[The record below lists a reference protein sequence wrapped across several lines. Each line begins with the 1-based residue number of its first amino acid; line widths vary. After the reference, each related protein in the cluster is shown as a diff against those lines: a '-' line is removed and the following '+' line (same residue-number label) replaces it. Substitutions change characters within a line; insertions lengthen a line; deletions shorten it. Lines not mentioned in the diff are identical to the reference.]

1 MTIII
6 LALLGLAFGS
16 FINALVWRMH
26 QQEKGKSKKDRTK
39 YSIKNGRSMCVHCK
53 NTLSAKD
60 LTPVLSWIWLR
71 GKCRYCKKPISWQYP
86 TVEISA
92 ALLFVSSYVLWPG
105 NFDTAGT
112 ISFAAWLIL
121 LTGFVALAVYD
132 LKWMLLPNRIIFPL
146 YGVAAAYVLLS
157 AIAAGSLEPVASALW
172 GVIIGGGLFYVLFQV
187 SRGKWIGGG
196 DVKLGFLL
204 GAVVGGPANAV
215 LMLFLASLLGVMASM
230 PLLLS
235 GKVSRTTRV
244 PFGPFLIAAAIVVQL
259 LGEGLIV
266 WYLELVIGG

>member
-1 MTIII
+1 MTITI
-6 LALLGLAFGS
+6 LAVLGLALGS
-16 FINALVWRMH
+16 FVNALVWRIH
-26 QQEKGKSKKDRTK
+26 QQEKGKSKKGK
-39 YSIKNGRSMCVHCK
+39 AEYSIRSGRSMCIHCK
-53 NTLSAKD
+53 HTLSAKD
-60 LTPVLSWIWLR
+60 LIPVVSWVWLR

-86 TVEISA
+86 LVEIST
-92 ALLFVSSYVLWPG
+92 ALLFAFSYMFWPG
-105 NFDTAGT
+105 NSDTAGA

-146 YGVAAAYVLLS
+146 YGVAAAYTLLLS
-157 AIAAGSLEPVASALW
+157 VAAGSLKPIASTLW

-187 SRGKWIGGG
+187 SHGKWIGGG

-215 LMLFLASLLGVMASM
+215 LMLFLASLLGVMASL

-244 PFGPFLIAAAIVVQL
+244 PFGPFLIAAAIIVQL
-259 LGEGLIV
+259 LGEGLID